1 MPNHGDGPIQY
12 SEIVPCP
19 PTNPQVTLSVPPQVL
34 QGLSDEQRMR
44 IAKIQIDFAQR
55 VSRALQ
61 RSYGNIAAVLSGEA
75 RANRESEEPK

>member
-12 SEIVPCP
+12 SEVVSCP
-19 PTNPQVTLSVPPQVL
+19 PTNPQVTLSVPPAVL

-61 RSYGNIAAVLSGEA
+61 RSYGEIAAVLGREA
-75 RANRESEEPK
+75 PASRDSEEAK